1 MKFAKQIA
9 TSVAATAM
17 FVSTAALADYPEK
30 PVKIMVGFSAG
41 GGTDTTARGF
51 ASYMHE
57 APSMNGLPAYIVNLP
72 GASGQKAAKAV
83 LDEDADGHTLYMI
96 NIGTFIA
103 GELAKGEE
111 RPYHIPEAFVNLGC
125 ASQLVTS
132 LQVHSSN
139 PASSMEEFIAN
150 AKASGKEVTWGTSGA
165 ATMHA
170 TIGHI
175 FFDTHGIPHKKVPF
189 KGGSKARAALVS
201 QSVEAVFG
209 GVNTVVGFENDIRAL
224 ASAGAERDPM
234 APDLATFSEQGTAG
248 IDFTGLMC
256 LFGPAGISDEVKE
269 DVGAAIAHI
278 ADIEGYQKYMK
289 GNDLASFYTDSA
301 AATAAQDTMFSVMG
315 PVVEEIIANRL
326 FCNFKK
332 NLWAAQTIKPS
343 WNMALALSYCSLAS
357 FLSFKHSRL
366 KPLVSRSVRA
376 PFQCC
381 SPSH

>member
-1 MKFAKQIA
+1 MTFAKKIA
-9 TSVAATAM
+9 TSVAATALIASSA
-17 FVSTAALADYPEK
+17 VLAEYPAK

-83 LDEDADGHTLYMI
+83 LDEDTDGHTLYMI

-103 GELAKGEE
+103 GELAKGDE

-139 PASSMEEFIAN
+139 AAGSMEEFIAN
-150 AKASGKEVTWGTSGA
+150 AKASGKEITWGTSGA

-209 GVNTVVGFENDIRAL
+209 GVNTVVGFEADIKAL

-234 APDLATFSEQGTAG
+234 APDLATFGEQGTDG

-278 ADIEGYQKYMK
+278 ASIEGYQKYMK
-289 GNDLASFYTDSA
+289 GNDLASFYTDA
-301 AATAAQDTMFSVMG
+301 ATATAAQDTMFSVMG
-315 PVVEEIIANRL
+315 PVVKQIIAN
-326 FCNFKK
+326 
-332 NLWAAQTIKPS
+332 Q
-343 WNMALALSYCSLAS
+343 
-357 FLSFKHSRL
+357 
-366 KPLVSRSVRA
+366 
-376 PFQCC
+376 
-381 SPSH
+381 

>member
-1 MKFAKQIA
+1 MNFSKTIVA
-9 TSVAATAM
+9 SVATATAM
-17 FVSTAALADYPEK
+17 LVSSAALADYPEK

-72 GASGQKAAKAV
+72 GASGQKAAKAT

-103 GELAKGEE
+103 GELAKGDE

-132 LQVHSSN
+132 LQVHSSHSATN
-139 PASSMEEFIAN
+139 LEEYIAA
-150 AKASGKEVTWGTSGA
+150 AKASGEPVTWGTSGA

-201 QSVEAVFG
+201 QSVDAVFG
-209 GVNTVVGFENDIRAL
+209 GVNTVVGFEDDIRAL
-224 ASAGAERDPM
+224 ASAGSERDPM
-234 APDLATFSEQGTAG
+234 APDLATFKEQGTAG

-256 LFGPAGISDEVKE
+256 LFGPAGVSDEVQA

-278 ADIEGYQKYMK
+278 AAVEGYQKYMK

-315 PVVEEIIANRL
+315 PVVAEIIAN
-326 FCNFKK
+326 
-332 NLWAAQTIKPS
+332 Q
-343 WNMALALSYCSLAS
+343 
-357 FLSFKHSRL
+357 
-366 KPLVSRSVRA
+366 
-376 PFQCC
+376 
-381 SPSH
+381 

>member
-1 MKFAKQIA
+1 MSFAKKLA
-9 TSVAATAM
+9 TGVATTAM
-17 FVSTAALADYPEK
+17 LVSGAALADYPEK

-83 LDEDADGHTLYMI
+83 LDEDTDGHTLYMI

-103 GELAKGEE
+103 GELAKGDE
-111 RPYHIPEAFVNLGC
+111 RPYHIPDDFVNLGC

-132 LQVHSSN
+132 LQVHASN
-139 PASSMEEFIAN
+139 PATTLEEYIAN
-150 AKASGKEVTWGTSGA
+150 AKASGEEITWGTSGA

-175 FFDTHGIPHKKVPF
+175 FFDTHGIKHKKVPF
-189 KGGSKARAALVS
+189 QGGSKARAALVS

-234 APDLATFSEQGTAG
+234 AADLATFKEQGTDG

-256 LFGPAGISDEVKE
+256 LFGAKGVSEEVQA

-278 ADIEGYQKYMK
+278 AELKGYQRYMS
-289 GNDLASFYTDSA
+289 GNDLAAFYTDQA
-301 AATAAQDTMFSVMG
+301 TATAAQDTMFEVMG
-315 PVVEEIIANRL
+315 PVVAEIIAN
-326 FCNFKK
+326 
-332 NLWAAQTIKPS
+332 Q
-343 WNMALALSYCSLAS
+343 
-357 FLSFKHSRL
+357 
-366 KPLVSRSVRA
+366 
-376 PFQCC
+376 
-381 SPSH
+381 

>member
-1 MKFAKQIA
+1 MNLTKKIA
-9 TSVAATAM
+9 TGVATAAM
-17 FVSTAALADYPEK
+17 LVSTAALADYPEK

-57 APSMNGLPAYIVNLP
+57 APSMNGMPAFIVNLP
-72 GASGQKAAKAV
+72 GASGQKAAKEV
-83 LDEDADGHTLYMI
+83 F
-96 NIGTFIA
+96 FIA
-103 GELAKGEE
+103 GELAKGDD

-139 PASSMEEFIAN
+139 PATNLEEYIASV
-150 AKASGKEVTWGTSGA
+150 KESGKEVTWGTSGA

-201 QSVEAVFG
+201 QSVDAVFG

-234 APDLATFSEQGTAG
+234 APDLPTFSEQGTDG

-256 LFGPAGISDEVKE
+256 LFGPAGISDEVKA

-278 ADIEGYQKYMK
+278 AEIPGYQRYMG

-301 AATAAQDTMFSVMG
+301 KATAAQDTMFSVMG
-315 PVVEEIIANRL
+315 PVVAEIIAN
-326 FCNFKK
+326 
-332 NLWAAQTIKPS
+332 Q
-343 WNMALALSYCSLAS
+343 
-357 FLSFKHSRL
+357 
-366 KPLVSRSVRA
+366 
-376 PFQCC
+376 
-381 SPSH
+381 